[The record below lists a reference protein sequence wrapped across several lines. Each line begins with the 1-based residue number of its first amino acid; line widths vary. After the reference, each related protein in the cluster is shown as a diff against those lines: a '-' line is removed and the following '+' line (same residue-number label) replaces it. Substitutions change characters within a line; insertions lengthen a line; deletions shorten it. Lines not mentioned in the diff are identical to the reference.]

1 MYYVYILKSEIK
13 EKTYVGFTN
22 NLERRIK
29 EHNSGKSKF
38 TGKYTPWRVIYQEK
52 FATLVE
58 ARVRELYLKSAAG
71 RKFRKNYLMTIC
83 PRSSAG

>member
-38 TGKYTPWRVIYQEK
+38 TSRYIPWRVVYQEQ
-52 FATLVE
+52 VE
-58 ARVRELYLKSAAG
+58 TPANARARELYLKSAAG
-71 RKFRKNYLMTIC
+71 RKFRKKLFNNKMPT
-83 PRSSAG
+83 

>member
-1 MYYVYILKSEIK
+1 MYYVYILKSETK

-38 TGKYTPWRVIYQEK
+38 TSKYIPWRVVYQEQVE
-52 FATLVE
+52 TLAN
-58 ARVRELYLKSAAG
+58 ARARELYLKSAAG
-71 RKFRKNYLMTIC
+71 RKFRKKLFNNKMPT
-83 PRSSAG
+83 

>member
-1 MYYVYILKSEIK
+1 MYCVYILKSEIK

-38 TGKYTPWRVIYQEK
+38 TSKYIPWRVIYKEK
-52 FATLVE
+52 FVTLAE
-58 ARVRELYLKSAAG
+58 ARARELYLKSAAG
-71 RKFRKNYLMTIC
+71 RKFRKKIVNDNMPT
-83 PRSSAG
+83 

>member
-38 TGKYTPWRVIYQEK
+38 TSKYIPWRVVYQEQVE
-52 FATLVE
+52 TLAN
-58 ARVRELYLKSAAG
+58 ARARELYLKSAAG
-71 RKFRKNYLMTIC
+71 RKFRKKLFNNKMPT
-83 PRSSAG
+83 

>member
-29 EHNSGKSKF
+29 EHNSVRS
-38 TGKYTPWRVIYQEK
+38 KYTSKYVPWRIIYQEK
-52 FATLVE
+52 LATLAE
-58 ARVRELYLKSAAG
+58 AKARELYLKSAAG
-71 RKFRKNYLMTIC
+71 RKFRKKLFNYNMPT
-83 PRSSAG
+83 

>member
-38 TGKYTPWRVIYQEK
+38 TSKYIPWRVVYREQVE
-52 FATLVE
+52 TLAK
-58 ARVRELYLKSAAG
+58 ARARELYLKSAAG
-71 RKFRKNYLMTIC
+71 RKFRKKLLNDRMPT
-83 PRSSAG
+83 